1 MCGGELDIAGK
12 EHICECPFC
21 GVTQTIPNV
30 DEEKT
35 LQLYNRATFLLKS
48 CEYDKASSIYEKII
62 ADQGEQAEAYWGLCL
77 CKYGIEYV
85 NDPKTGKKIP
95 N

>member
-1 MCGGELDIAGK
+1 MIYKCKMCGGELDITGK

-35 LQLYNRATFLLKS
+35 LQLYNRATFLLKLV
-48 CEYDKASSIYEKII
+48 SSLDSHTHIF
-62 ADQGEQAEAYWGLCL
+62 
-77 CKYGIEYV
+77 
-85 NDPKTGKKIP
+85 
-95 N
+95 